1 MASKGQ
7 KIKDLYPVCN
17 SAYGVKNRF
26 SEYFNLLLNS
36 VSVKHKD
43 GSTFNFA
50 IERFIKNALFDGG
63 AVGYDKVTDKWFY
76 CYGEGVNEI
85 GNPVYLVMVNAKGYS
100 FTKKASYE
108 DEEDGAYKINALPI
122 SSLTMRDLISE
133 ATDFMTACDVAMR
146 QNLEACKTPYI
157 VVCKDE
163 NMRLSFETAIKQKQD
178 GQAVVVV
185 SEDLG
190 EGLKSVSIGVEFL
203 VDKFAEVR
211 NLERDTLLNKIGIM
225 TANID
230 KKERVQATEVNATL
244 GKTTDY
250 IYLLID
256 TFNKQ
261 CETYGIDAEMVL
273 NASLEEIYLDED
285 EEVTEP
291 NINEVGRK
299 EETTNDQ

>member
-7 KIKDLYPVCN
+7 KIKDLYPVCSN
-17 SAYGVKNRF
+17 TYGVQNRF

-36 VSVKHKD
+36 VSVAHKD

-50 IERFIKNALFDGG
+50 VERFIKNALFDGG

-76 CYGEGVNEI
+76 CYGEGINDL
-85 GNPVYLVMVNAKGYS
+85 GNPVSLVMVNARGIS

-108 DEEDGAYKINALPI
+108 DKQDGAYKINALPN
-122 SSLTMRDLISE
+122 SSMTMRDLIRE

-146 QNLEACKTPYI
+146 QNLEASKTPYI
-157 VVCKDE
+157 VVCKDAE
-163 NMRLSFETAIKQKQD
+163 TRLSLKTAIQQKQE

-190 EGLKSVSIGVEFL
+190 EGLKSINIGVEFL
-203 VDKFAEVR
+203 VDKFAMVR
-211 NLERDTLLNKIGIM
+211 DMERDTLLNKLGIM

-261 CETYGIDAEMVL
+261 CETYGIDAEMQL

-285 EEVTEP
+285 EEPTEP
-291 NINEVGRK
+291 NVNEAGRK
-299 EETTNDQ
+299 DTNEND